1 MAKRV
6 LIADDSANMRYVIR
20 ALLANLAD
28 VEICGEA
35 GDGLDAVKQI
45 IKLEPDLVL
54 LDLSMPRMNGA
65 EVASVVKHNIPKV
78 LIVLFTMYSE
88 NFGQSL
94 KSAVNVDVGI
104 SKPDGMRQLVE
115 SVKGLKLRLQRRP
128 FFSMQPRL
136 SILAPRYR
144 LFSPDRTRKEGLHT
158 GDGIHGC

>member
-6 LIADDSANMRYVIR
+6 LIADDSANMRSVIR

-94 KSAVNVDVGI
+94 KSAVSVDVVI

-115 SVKGLKLRLQRRP
+115 SVKG
-128 FFSMQPRL
+128 M
-136 SILAPRYR
+136 LAV
-144 LFSPDRTRKEGLHT
+144 G
-158 GDGIHGC
+158 